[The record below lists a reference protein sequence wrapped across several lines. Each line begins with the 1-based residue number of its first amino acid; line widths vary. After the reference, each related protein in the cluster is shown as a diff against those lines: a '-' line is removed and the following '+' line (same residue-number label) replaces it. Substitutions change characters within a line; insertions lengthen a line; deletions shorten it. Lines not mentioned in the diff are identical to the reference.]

1 MDQPSREEIATLLN
15 LWIET
20 LKTLDP
26 EKVATLYSDDAV
38 LLPTLSKEVRHSQSA
53 IRDYF
58 SHFLALKPR
67 AEVLQQTIRSY
78 GQVATNS
85 GLYKFFTEIE
95 GAEHVVVARFT
106 FVYRRD
112 GDAWKIVDHHSSM
125 LPDT

>member
-1 MDQPSREEIATLLN
+1 MDQPSRAEIAGLLQI
-15 LWIET
+15 WTET

-26 EKVATLYSDDAV
+26 DKMAALYAEDAV
-38 LLPTLSKEVRHSQSA
+38 LLPTLSKEVRQSQPA
-53 IRDYF
+53 ISDYF
-58 SHFLALKPR
+58 RHFLALKPR

-78 GQVATNS
+78 AQVATNS
-85 GLYKFFTEIE
+85 GIYKFFTEIE

-112 GDAWKIVDHHSSM
+112 DDGWKIVDHHSSM